1 MGEAR
6 GKQIP
11 PSCLAKS
18 PVQVTQAGNP
28 ECAARRTSGLPAPAQ
43 PLWVRRHRR
52 LDKVVTVSCDALDPR
67 EPNAEKAAKA
77 AEVTSLL
84 TSCIP
89 LPEIFQEASRNAG
102 TIGLLSP
109 DSLELGLLFE
119 SGCEHPPRPLD

>member
-1 MGEAR
+1 MEEAR

-18 PVQVTQAGNP
+18 PVQVTQAGDRA
-28 ECAARRTSGLPAPAQ
+28 CAARRTSGLPAPAQ
-43 PLWVRRHRR
+43 PMWVRRRGR
-52 LDKVVTVSCDALDPR
+52 LDKIVTVSCGALDPR

-77 AEVTSLL
+77 AEATSLL

-89 LPEIFQEASRNAG
+89 LPEVSQEASRNAG

-119 SGCEHPPRPLD
+119 SGCKHPPRPLD